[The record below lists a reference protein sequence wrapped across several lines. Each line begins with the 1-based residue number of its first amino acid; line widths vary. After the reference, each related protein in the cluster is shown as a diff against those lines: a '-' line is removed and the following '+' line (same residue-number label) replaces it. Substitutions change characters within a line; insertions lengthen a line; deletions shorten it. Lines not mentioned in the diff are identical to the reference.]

1 MKIYFNH
8 YVFILPSDLNT
19 FFINSLGN
27 SRNLWHYQWPAEF
40 IKQKKPASKW
50 HQIALYERW
59 MWVFWGF
66 FFFLFF
72 FFGGGGVNNRII
84 LQSMVLLLIHCK
96 RKWSSYLNV
105 KNRYLGM
112 TGVTK
117 KLHKSIAKFNYEL
130 NNSKKMWGVV
140 KSPILMIMVAAIII
154 ARISKDFHKSWTKN
168 NIILKLFG
176 FCRVFS
182 LRLVPRQLGDET
194 AVWCMCGDQVPVN
207 LQTARKCTGITRI
220 YMLHINPDTA

>member
-1 MKIYFNH
+1 MK
-8 YVFILPSDLNT
+8 DECAW
-19 FFINSLGN
+19 FFL
-27 SRNLWHYQWPAEF
+27 
-40 IKQKKPASKW
+40 
-50 HQIALYERW
+50 
-59 MWVFWGF
+59 V
-66 FFFLFF
+66 FLFF
-72 FFGGGGVNNRII
+72 LGGGGEQPYYFD
-84 LQSMVLLLIHCK
+84 LKSMVLLLRHCK

-117 KLHKSIAKFNYEL
+117 KLHKSIAKLNYEL
-130 NNSKKMWGVV
+130 NNSKKNVWGVV
-140 KSPILMIMVAAIII
+140 KSPIFMIRVAGIII
-154 ARISKDFHKSWTKN
+154 ARISNDFHKSWTKN

-182 LRLVPRQLGDET
+182 PRLVPRQLGDDT

-220 YMLHINPDTA
+220 YMLHINPDTPLAANGEVNNFKVQHQKSFNCIFLTAVQMCNKQ